1 MEIQKITNCKYLSEF
16 IDILPSG
23 YIINKGI
30 TGCGGTTLELE
41 SKRDSIIL
49 CPTRNLVTSKA
60 SLGYF
65 GVDGTITKKEI
76 TNYLITHKGYKKIV
90 ATYDALEKLMET
102 IPDYQN
108 YFLLIDEYHLLF
120 NDYSFRDKAIL
131 YILNNFKQFKQFA
144 FLTATPLKEEFI
156 LDELKDL
163 PQITYEWDNAVPVR
177 INIRD
182 TAFTKKELLYLINVY
197 KDRNLHIFLN
207 SVATIRNIV
216 NKLDIDDYRV
226 VCSETSKT
234 KISHFA
240 KVTDPIC
247 KINFYTSC
255 SFEGCLLPDEGVL
268 TEKGLKKAKDIT
280 LDDKLINKEGDI
292 VDIKN
297 IQEYDKVEEDV
308 YTLKLGN
315 TFRTTTFTGN
325 HPIFATP
332 YPLKLN
338 PSFIKCKDLRKNY
351 WIKYPNIYNKEKELD
366 PYIWD
371 KYKSESTK
379 DIPNLLDDLDFW
391 WFIGLFIGD
400 GWTQNDGYRVFIS
413 INRNE
418 TKTIERLKKFCNKLN
433 RNYRLKSST
442 SGNCDEYI
450 INCKQLVD
458 FLNDNF
464 HKYALGKRIPE
475 MFKYIK
481 KEYKVALL
489 NGYLDSDGCLLNSNN
504 SYRISFVSINL
515 LLLED
520 IQDILSSLGLKSSL
534 KKLRDAKETTI
545 NGKKTYC
552 KETYDLNIS
561 HNDVVKFY
569 NMLEDKDYQK
579 LSKFDGKLKSKNPR
593 FVNMDFSDDL
603 KYIYFKIKEITI
615 SKYSGKVY
623 NYECETH
630 SYCCRHITT
639 HNCDLYDPN
648 GYSIILSDTNI
659 ALTVLDIAT
668 KVRQICGRIR
678 DSKYKDEVTIIL
690 NTNKH
695 RYAGTTEKDFYNHVA
710 ESERLGKIKESA
722 INRFSPDELLAE
734 MKTYNK
740 ESYSNIYLNRYDNKI
755 FYDENL
761 KKLDI
766 YNYKLISEIYNNT
779 ISVISEINNNKYLKV
794 ESVKK
799 TLPPKGLSFIID
811 KLKELNKSEYTY
823 DELTEIFTPIFK
835 EHKLNWNS
843 NSSIRLYFPECK
855 KVRKTIKDR
864 KLTYYKFDI

>member
-163 PQITYEWDNAVPVR
+163 PQITYEWDNAIPVR

-182 TAFTKKELLYLINVY
+182 TAFTQKELLYLINVY

-255 SFEGCLLPDEGVL
+255 SFEGV
-268 TEKGLKKAKDIT
+268 
-280 LDDKLINKEGDI
+280 
-292 VDIKN
+292 
-297 IQEYDKVEEDV
+297 
-308 YTLKLGN
+308 
-315 TFRTTTFTGN
+315 
-325 HPIFATP
+325 
-332 YPLKLN
+332 
-338 PSFIKCKDLRKNY
+338 
-351 WIKYPNIYNKEKELD
+351 
-366 PYIWD
+366 
-371 KYKSESTK
+371 
-379 DIPNLLDDLDFW
+379 
-391 WFIGLFIGD
+391 
-400 GWTQNDGYRVFIS
+400 
-413 INRNE
+413 
-418 TKTIERLKKFCNKLN
+418 
-433 RNYRLKSST
+433 
-442 SGNCDEYI
+442 
-450 INCKQLVD
+450 
-458 FLNDNF
+458 
-464 HKYALGKRIPE
+464 
-475 MFKYIK
+475 
-481 KEYKVALL
+481 
-489 NGYLDSDGCLLNSNN
+489 
-504 SYRISFVSINL
+504 
-515 LLLED
+515 
-520 IQDILSSLGLKSSL
+520 
-534 KKLRDAKETTI
+534 
-545 NGKKTYC
+545 
-552 KETYDLNIS
+552 
-561 HNDVVKFY
+561 
-569 NMLEDKDYQK
+569 
-579 LSKFDGKLKSKNPR
+579 
-593 FVNMDFSDDL
+593 
-603 KYIYFKIKEITI
+603 
-615 SKYSGKVY
+615 
-623 NYECETH
+623 
-630 SYCCRHITT
+630 
-639 HNCDLYDPN
+639 DLYDPN

-695 RYAGTTEKDFYNHVA
+695 RYAGTTEKEFYNHVA

-740 ESYSNIYLNRYDNKI
+740 ESYSNIYLNKYDNKI

-855 KVRKTIKDR
+855 KIRKTIKDR